1 MAQLSSSV
9 RHPLL
14 DSLDRIVPQPAPPPS
29 DGSEAAT
36 SADDAGNVLTFPA
49 QPARDDSATA
59 LDLIYQAAEMFTG
72 VESRARD
79 IEANARAM
87 CQNAVDKLVDA
98 ERRVKAA
105 ERARQDIIAD
115 VDRRLQEVALALSD
129 AQARSEAADARAAAA
144 ETRATAAEAE
154 AQTARRLLAKVEDAI
169 RSRLL
174 GEDTD
179 VHPLRRARA

>member
-1 MAQLSSSV
+1 MTQLSGSV

-14 DSLDRIVPQPAPPPS
+14 DSLDRIIPQPTTPPGVS
-29 DGSEAAT
+29 SEAT
-36 SADDAGNVLTFPA
+36 TRADDAGNILTFPA
-49 QPARDDSATA
+49 QAGRDGSATA

-87 CQNAVDKLVDA
+87 CQSAVDKLVDA

-105 ERARQDIIAD
+105 ERARRDIIAD

-129 AQARSEAADARAAAA
+129 AQTRIEA
-144 ETRATAAEAE
+144 
-154 AQTARRLLAKVEDAI
+154 
-169 RSRLL
+169 
-174 GEDTD
+174 
-179 VHPLRRARA
+179 